1 MSKNAQ
7 DAPTSATLPR
17 NHEQSESRGQTGSHA
32 FPQAVPPPLC
42 GQLSGKVEA
51 VGGREHRE
59 PGEGDRAGPASPSV
73 RITLRLPPPL
83 PHPPPRDLSP
93 CRALPGG
100 PWPQEVALRHL
111 LMEEPCEQVTSPS
124 QYCHQSKSGATYI
137 TWAPS
142 LQFHVKDP

>member
-1 MSKNAQ
+1 M
-7 DAPTSATLPR
+7 
-17 NHEQSESRGQTGSHA
+17 
-32 FPQAVPPPLC
+32 
-42 GQLSGKVEA
+42 
-51 VGGREHRE
+51 
-59 PGEGDRAGPASPSV
+59 
-73 RITLRLPPPL
+73 PPPL
-83 PHPPPRDLSP
+83 PPCQETTNNLKAGAKLALMPSPKLSPHPCVVSSQGKWKRWEAGSTESQGKETEQGQPPRLCGSHSASPHHCPTPRPPPRDLSP

>member
-17 NHEQSESRGQTGSHA
+17 NHEQSESRDQTGSHA

-73 RITLRLPPPL
+73 RITLPSPGTRVPAGPCLED
-83 PHPPPRDLSP
+83 HGLSK
-93 CRALPGG
+93 
-100 PWPQEVALRHL
+100 L
-111 LMEEPCEQVTSPS
+111 L
-124 QYCHQSKSGATYI
+124 SGKKN
-137 TWAPS
+137 
-142 LQFHVKDP
+142 LVNR